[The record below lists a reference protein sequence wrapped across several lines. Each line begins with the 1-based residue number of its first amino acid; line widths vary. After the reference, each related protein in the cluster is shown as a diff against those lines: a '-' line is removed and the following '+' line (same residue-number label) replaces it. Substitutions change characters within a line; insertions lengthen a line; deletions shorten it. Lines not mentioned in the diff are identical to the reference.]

1 MATKYILDTSG
12 KIKKIDTE
20 GVISEKSAYD
30 VSKDYLS
37 RQKNYKESISFFDGD
52 LKLGYNVLPLGGIT
66 SAIGLDTGVN
76 ITDEQ
81 KATLK
86 EDSIFPEN
94 VFGSLVNSSFGFDS
108 DSPLKNYTS
117 FDSFNGNFLTS
128 SVFADEL
135 EILAGYDFNSVG
147 IASSKGFDLTA
158 LAFVTQYLIN
168 AVTYITVS
176 NFIYNQFISEKT
188 DLKSFTSQ
196 KSYSFIESSG
206 SKFTNFERFIADHL
220 GLRYFG
226 FDEMTLTNVII
237 SFIHGFDLF
246 LNADPKSMKAL
257 EFQKIESKNVF
268 IATLEQLSRT
278 ALSLSKQGYNRLNM
292 LIRKFQMQSYWH
304 TDILYKAKTSESD
317 YTGRNSISQENPIDK
332 FFVEFSR
339 YYFKFIIERVQ
350 IGKISAGYRSFR
362 SNKGDTLIVLGR
374 SNRNYNRYSANKK
387 KIGYTHGLS
396 TLKDPQDFYD
406 YGDLK
411 FEKGYGKG
419 GEKELYV
426 DKVKSSDAET
436 KIVSDISSSTL
447 QQLIKYDFELLTA
460 NRKDFKKY
468 KYKGAASQNKRFS
481 KKLKDQI
488 ENAFNREMAPFYFH
502 DLRTN
507 EMLSF
512 HAFID
517 NISDSF
523 QPQYSQI
530 TGFGRIDDA
539 QHYTKT
545 TRSISVS
552 FSLVTMNEE
561 DFALMWQ
568 QINKLVTLVYPQ
580 WSDGLPANTG
590 DFKKNESFRFP
601 FTQVPT
607 ASPLIRLKVGD
618 LIRSNY
624 SEYDMKK
631 LYSKGM
637 KNKFNKVF
645 TNEVLVKEGEVSFKI
660 TEDFDKSKFFHVL
673 NDDNDNVYNSDMST
687 MSRDLSMFL
696 NKGLRSRGV
705 SDFSLS
711 GNNEKNFLSV
721 TNPKIMYT
729 FKDKFKVI
737 NFVSQGNK
745 SFRQKYFIFK
755 IKEINEGNAF
765 LIHENEIISV
775 KQAVYKNVYDLK
787 ENSDEEKLEKVFPA
801 HLEDGKRINN
811 PYQKAFES
819 TQGLGL
825 AGFITSLSIDTN
837 NQLWETTNVEGRY
850 KGDVSL
856 PMGAKITIQFAPIHD
871 IPPGIDATG
880 VNRAEIYRDVITDMK
895 ERS

>member
-1 MATKYILDTSG
+1 MATKYILDPSG
-12 KIKKIDTE
+12 KILKKDVSDGNSLE
-20 GVISEKSAYD
+20 DAYN

-37 RQKNYKESISFFDGD
+37 RQKNYKESISLADV
-52 LKLGYNVLPLGGIT
+52 KLGFNVLPLGGIAAALT
-66 SAIGLDTGVN
+66 DVN

-86 EDSIFPEN
+86 TDSIFPEN
-94 VFGSLVNSSFGFDS
+94 IFGSLVNSSFGFDN

-117 FDSFNGNFLTS
+117 FDSFNGDFQTA

-135 EILAGYDFNSVG
+135 EILAGYDFNSLGV
-147 IASSKGFDLTA
+147 ISAKGGDLTA
-158 LAFVTQYLIN
+158 FLFVAQYLIN
-168 AVTYITVS
+168 AIVYIIVA
-176 NFIYNQFISEKT
+176 NEIYNFFIT
-188 DLKSFTSQ
+188 DNIRGGNSD
-196 KSYSFIESSG
+196 
-206 SKFTNFERFIADHL
+206 KFTNFERFFSDHL
-220 GLRYFG
+220 GLRFFG
-226 FDEMTLTNVII
+226 FDEMDLTRVIV
-237 SFIHGFDLF
+237 SFIYGFDLF
-246 LNADPKSMKAL
+246 LNADPKNVSWLEKNPIKSKSVFGAAL
-257 EFQKIESKNVF
+257 EQITRTF
-268 IATLEQLSRT
+268 LSF
-278 ALSLSKQGYNRLNM
+278 SKQGYNRLNM

-304 TDILYKAKTSESD
+304 TNILYKAKTSQGD
-317 YTGRNSISQENPIDK
+317 YIGADSISQENPIDK

-350 IGKISAGYRSFR
+350 IGKISAGYKSF
-362 SNKGDTLIVLGR
+362 KTLPNSKIHEFGINPNGEP
-374 SNRNYNRYSANKK
+374 SSTNRYTGSLRRLT
-387 KIGYTHGLS
+387 YTNGIS
-396 TLKDPQDFYD
+396 TLDDPQGFYD
-406 YGDLK
+406 YGHLK
-411 FEKGYGKG
+411 FKNGY
-419 GEKELYV
+419 EKELYV
-426 DKVKSSDAET
+426 DKAKSSDAET

-447 QQLIKYDFELLTA
+447 QQLIKYDFELLTT
-460 NRKDFKKY
+460 NKENFRDF

-488 ENAFNREMAPFYFH
+488 EKAFNREMAPFYFH

-523 QPQYSQI
+523 QPQYSPI

-552 FSLVTMNEE
+552 FSLVTMNKE

-631 LYSKGM
+631 LYSKGI
-637 KNKFNKVF
+637 KNKYKSKIKSYKILQKTKIKFKRERGMFDDIAEANDIPIVDFNKLGF
-645 TNEVLVKEGEVSFKI
+645 RLGKKDLDKAGI
-660 TEDFDKSKFFHVL
+660 EDFLLKADKRHAKYTDKLFNKHEKYVKH
-673 NDDNDNVYNSDMST
+673 DNKTFEV
-687 MSRDLSMFL
+687 
-696 NKGLRSRGV
+696 
-705 SDFSLS
+705 DFSDEGAS
-711 GNNEKNFLSV
+711 P
-721 TNPKIMYT
+721 PKDAARIFT
-729 FKDKFKVI
+729 ANTGK
-737 NFVSQGNK
+737 
-745 SFRQKYFIFK
+745 RYFIFDK
-755 IKEINEGNAF
+755 LEGF
-765 LIHENEIISV
+765 LNRPFIVPRENVKLISD
-775 KQAVYKNVYDLK
+775 KKYRPVYDL
-787 ENSDEEKLEKVFPA
+787 EEDSDEVKLEKVFPA
-801 HLEDGKRINN
+801 HLNGDKRINN

-837 NQLWETTNVEGRY
+837 NQLWETTNVEGRFE
-850 KGDVSL
+850 GDVSL
-856 PMGAKITIQFAPIHD
+856 PMGAKITVQFAPIHD

>member
-1 MATKYILDTSG
+1 MATKYILDPSG
-12 KIKKIDTE
+12 KILKKDDTDGNSLE
-20 GVISEKSAYD
+20 DAYN

-37 RQKNYKESISFFDGD
+37 RQKNYKESISLADV
-52 LKLGYNVLPLGGIT
+52 KLGFNVLPLGGIAAALT
-66 SAIGLDTGVN
+66 DVN

-86 EDSIFPEN
+86 TDSIFPEN
-94 VFGSLVNSSFGFDS
+94 IFGSLVNSSFGFDN

-117 FDSFNGNFLTS
+117 FDSFNGDFQTS

-135 EILAGYDFNSVG
+135 EILAGYDFNSLG
-147 IASSKGFDLTA
+147 FISAKGADLTA
-158 LAFVTQYLIN
+158 LFFVTQYLIN
-168 AVTYITVS
+168 TIVYIIVA
-176 NFIYNQFISEKT
+176 NEIYNFFIT
-188 DLKSFTSQ
+188 DN
-196 KSYSFIESSG
+196 ISG
-206 SKFTNFERFIADHL
+206 VNSDKFTNFERFFSDHL
-220 GLRYFG
+220 GLRFFG
-226 FDEMTLTNVII
+226 FDEMTLTQVIV

-246 LNADPKSMKAL
+246 LNTDPKNVNWLKKNPMATK
-257 EFQKIESKNVF
+257 ESPFDSAVQQF
-268 IATLEQLSRT
+268 VRTVLSF
-278 ALSLSKQGYNRLNM
+278 SKQGYNRLNM

-304 TDILYKAKTSESD
+304 TNILYKAKTTESD
-317 YTGRNSISQENPIDK
+317 YIGRNSISQENPIDK

-350 IGKISAGYRSFR
+350 IGKISAGYRSFKSLQGENVFTIFADQNSANFGLL
-362 SNKGDTLIVLGR
+362 SNT
-374 SNRNYNRYSANKK
+374 NRYSANKRSVF
-387 KIGYTHGLS
+387 YTNGLS
-396 TLKDPQDFYD
+396 TLKDPQGFYD

-411 FEKGYGKG
+411 FKDGYGKG

-426 DKVKSSDAET
+426 DKARSSDAET

-447 QQLIKYDFELLTA
+447 QQLIKYDFELLTT
-460 NRKDFKKY
+460 NREDFKKY

-488 ENAFNREMAPFYFH
+488 EKAFNREMAPFYFH

-523 QPQYSQI
+523 QPQYSPI

-590 DFKKNESFRFP
+590 DFKENRSFRFP

-624 SEYDMKK
+624 TEYDMKK
-631 LYSKGM
+631 LYSKGI

-645 TNEVLVKEGEVSFKI
+645 KKELLVREGEVSFNI
-660 TEDFDKSKFFHVL
+660 TKDFDKSKFFYVF
-673 NDDNDNVYNSDMST
+673 NDDSENIYNSDMST
-687 MSRDLSMFL
+687 ISGDLSMFL
-696 NKGLRSRGV
+696 NKGLSSRGV
-705 SDFSLS
+705 SDFYLS
-711 GNNEKNFLSV
+711 GSNQENSLEV
-721 TNPKIMYT
+721 TNPKKMYT
-729 FKDKFKVI
+729 FKDKFKVKTFI
-737 NFVSQGNK
+737 SQGNK
-745 SFRQKYFIFK
+745 SFRQKYYIFK
-755 IKEINEGNAF
+755 IKEINNGNAF
-765 LIHENEIISV
+765 LIHENEITSV
-775 KQAVYKNVYDLK
+775 RQAVYKNVYDLA
-787 ENSDEEKLEKVFPA
+787 EDSDERKLESVFPA
-801 HLEDGKRINN
+801 HLNSDKRINN

-837 NQLWETTNVEGRY
+837 NQLWETTNVEGRFE
-850 KGDVSL
+850 GDVSL
-856 PMGAKITIQFAPIHD
+856 PMGAKITVQFAPIHD

>member
-1 MATKYILDTSG
+1 MATKYILDPSG
-12 KIKKIDTE
+12 KILKKDALDGNYLE
-20 GVISEKSAYD
+20 DAYN

-37 RQKNYKESISFFDGD
+37 RQKNYKESISFADV
-52 LKLGYNVLPLGGIT
+52 KLGFNVLPLGGIAAALT
-66 SAIGLDTGVN
+66 DVN

-86 EDSIFPEN
+86 TDNIFPEN
-94 VFGSLVNSSFGFDS
+94 IFGSLVNSSFGFDN

-117 FDSFNGNFLTS
+117 FDSFNGDFQNS

-135 EILAGYDFNSVG
+135 EILAGYDFNSLG
-147 IASSKGFDLTA
+147 FISAKGADLTA
-158 LAFVTQYLIN
+158 LAFVAQYLIN
-168 AVTYITVS
+168 AIVYIIVA
-176 NFIYNQFISEKT
+176 NEIYNFFIT
-188 DLKSFTSQ
+188 DN
-196 KSYSFIESSG
+196 ISG
-206 SKFTNFERFIADHL
+206 GNSDKFTNFERFFSDHL
-220 GLRYFG
+220 GLRFFG
-226 FDEMTLTNVII
+226 FEEMALTQVIV

-246 LNADPKSMKAL
+246 LNADPK
-257 EFQKIESKNVF
+257 NVNWLNENPITSENIF
-268 IATLEQLSRT
+268 FAALEQLRRT
-278 ALSLSKQGYNRLNM
+278 IFSFSKQGYNRLNM

-304 TDILYKAKTSESD
+304 TNILYKAKTSQND
-317 YTGRNSISQENPIDK
+317 YIGIDSISQENPIDK

-350 IGKISAGYRSFR
+350 IGKISAGYKSFKTR
-362 SNKGDTLIVLGR
+362 AGVNVLT
-374 SNRNYNRYSANKK
+374 SALVFPNRYSANKRAVL
-387 KIGYTHGLS
+387 YTNGLS
-396 TLKDPQDFYD
+396 TLEDPQDFYD
-406 YGDLK
+406 FGDLK
-411 FEKGYGKG
+411 FKSGYGKDG
-419 GEKELYV
+419 ANELYV
-426 DKVKSSDAET
+426 DKVKSSADEN
-436 KIVSDISSSTL
+436 KVVSDVSSSTL
-447 QQLIKYDFELLTA
+447 KQLIKYDFELLTT

-481 KKLKDQI
+481 KRLKDEI
-488 ENAFNREMAPFYFH
+488 EEFFNKEMAPFYFH

-523 QPQYSQI
+523 QPQYNAI

-561 DFALMWQ
+561 DFSLMWQ

-624 SEYDMKK
+624 TEYDMKK
-631 LYSKGM
+631 LYSKGI
-637 KNKFNKVF
+637 KNKFNKKIERWEILNK
-645 TNEVLVKEGEVSFKI
+645 TTLSFNTI
-660 TEDFDKSKFFHVL
+660 VANSKFVPIIKLSEFRRPPRFKNINTPDQFADYLENTFGPSLPTKPFYQSSASQLDYMTKASNSQTVAIRALKKKEKFVKFEKNHFEVTPS
-673 NDDNDNVYNSDMST
+673 DNGTNKPTDILQWRGFYIFQNLEGISDELFIIPDYSVNIKT
-687 MSRDLSMFL
+687 F
-696 NKGLRSRGV
+696 LRSR
-705 SDFSLS
+705 
-711 GNNEKNFLSV
+711 
-721 TNPKIMYT
+721 P
-729 FKDKFKVI
+729 
-737 NFVSQGNK
+737 
-745 SFRQKYFIFK
+745 
-755 IKEINEGNAF
+755 
-765 LIHENEIISV
+765 
-775 KQAVYKNVYDLK
+775 VYDLA
-787 ENSDEEKLEKVFPA
+787 EDSDEAKLEKVFPA
-801 HLEDGKRINN
+801 HLEGDKKINN

-895 ERS
+895 ERERS